1 MRRVLSLSPLLV
13 LPVLIGHTVANS
25 PTFPNGTERDDNG
38 TNVDADASM
47 SNSASLESYCSA
59 QLNSFVATYQ
69 STEIATSRW
78 TWYEGFGPTD
88 SLGDLTGSVTSQT
101 YWTSTFLYTQYA
113 IRAYTPKPPC
123 CSSCYMTAG
132 TIDFYFWPD
141 QATPTA
147 PAPGQPSTSV
157 NAEGFTFTSPS
168 VYMAFSSLVASNRC
182 GQIGDAWTSTTI
194 GFDASEIT
202 TARPI
207 TTLTQYESDY
217 VSEGSTYRMMG
228 SAVTT
233 QPPPKSVNFD
243 EVGQNC
249 SAISGYV
256 YWPDNPI
263 NAANAMYR
271 DDPCH
276 PVILLPPRLISM
288 QQPWISASCGADP
301 NLSGA
306 YDPPRVLTP
315 MLTGT
320 ELATP
325 TANWGGRV
333 NGDGDASPA
342 SSAETG
348 APSTTTR
355 PISTGVTAVYES
367 AKPSP
372 SAEDA
377 STATLTADAVTT
389 AIVFSGQHVG
399 TDSVT
404 GMAGAI
410 LSGLGGGSGSGS
422 GSSSDSGSDS
432 EPGSESVFGSG
443 SAASS
448 SNAEESAS
456 KWNPTRAVDSSAIT
470 ASPAISPSNSG
481 SGKKISSS
489 SSNNRG
495 SSSASNTANGATSV
509 AQAVATQSG
518 AAAPVT
524 FATNSAIWSF
534 LAPIFLLWI

>member
-1 MRRVLSLSPLLV
+1 
-13 LPVLIGHTVANS
+13 
-25 PTFPNGTERDDNG
+25 
-38 TNVDADASM
+38 
-47 SNSASLESYCSA
+47 
-59 QLNSFVATYQ
+59 
-69 STEIATSRW
+69 
-78 TWYEGFGPTD
+78 
-88 SLGDLTGSVTSQT
+88 
-101 YWTSTFLYTQYA
+101 
-113 IRAYTPKPPC
+113 
-123 CSSCYMTAG
+123 MTAG

-157 NAEGFTFTSPS
+157 DAAGFTFTSPS
-168 VYMAFSSLVASNRC
+168 VYMAFSSLVASNLC
-182 GQIGDAWTSTTI
+182 GQVGDAWTSTTI

-207 TTLTQYESDY
+207 TTLTQLESDY
-217 VSEGSTYRMMG
+217 VSDGSTYRMMG
-228 SAVTT
+228 SAITT
-233 QPPPKSVNFD
+233 QPPPQSVNFD

-249 SAISGYV
+249 SAIPGYV

-263 NAANAMYR
+263 NAANAMYH

-288 QQPWISASCGADP
+288 QQPWINSKCGADP

-325 TANWGGRV
+325 TADWGGRV

-342 SSAETG
+342 SSVETG

-367 AKPSP
+367 AKPSS
-372 SAEDA
+372 SAGDA
-377 STATLTADAVTT
+377 STITPTASAATT

-399 TDSVT
+399 PDSVT

-410 LSGLGGGSGSGS
+410 LSGLRGGSGSNSGSGS
-422 GSSSDSGSDS
+422 GYGSESDSDS
-432 EPGSESVFGSG
+432 EQ
-443 SAASS
+443 
-448 SNAEESAS
+448 SAS
-456 KWNPTRAVDSSAIT
+456 KWNPTQAVGSSAIT
-470 ASPAISPSNSG
+470 ASPATPLSSSG
-481 SGKKISSS
+481 SGKKIQSS
-489 SSNNRG
+489 SSNSRG
-495 SSSASNTANGATSV
+495 SSSASNTANSATSV
-509 AQAVATQSG
+509 AQASATQSG
-518 AAAPVT
+518 AAPPAL
-524 FATNSAIWSF
+524 FATNPAIWSF
-534 LAPIFLLWI
+534 LAPVFLLWI

>member
-1 MRRVLSLSPLLV
+1 
-13 LPVLIGHTVANS
+13 
-25 PTFPNGTERDDNG
+25 
-38 TNVDADASM
+38 
-47 SNSASLESYCSA
+47 
-59 QLNSFVATYQ
+59 
-69 STEIATSRW
+69 
-78 TWYEGFGPTD
+78 
-88 SLGDLTGSVTSQT
+88 
-101 YWTSTFLYTQYA
+101 
-113 IRAYTPKPPC
+113 
-123 CSSCYMTAG
+123 MTAG

-182 GQIGDAWTSTTI
+182 GQVGDAWTSTTI

-217 VSEGSTYRMMG
+217 VSDGSTYRMMG

-288 QQPWISASCGADP
+288 QQPWIKASCGADP

-315 MLTGT
+315 MLTAT

-372 SAEDA
+372 SAEDV
-377 STATLTADAVTT
+377 STATSTADAVTT

-410 LSGLGGGSGSGS
+410 LSGLGGGSGSS
-422 GSSSDSGSDS
+422 SGSDS
-432 EPGSESVFGSG
+432 EPVSESDSGSG
-443 SAASS
+443 SASASD
-448 SNAEESAS
+448 AEESAS
-456 KWNPTRAVDSSAIT
+456 KWNPTRAVDSSAIA

-481 SGKKISSS
+481 SGKKVSSS
-489 SSNNRG
+489 SSNNRD

-518 AAAPVT
+518 AGAPAT

-534 LAPIFLLWI
+534 LAPICLLWI

>member
-1 MRRVLSLSPLLV
+1 
-13 LPVLIGHTVANS
+13 
-25 PTFPNGTERDDNG
+25 
-38 TNVDADASM
+38 
-47 SNSASLESYCSA
+47 
-59 QLNSFVATYQ
+59 
-69 STEIATSRW
+69 
-78 TWYEGFGPTD
+78 
-88 SLGDLTGSVTSQT
+88 
-101 YWTSTFLYTQYA
+101 
-113 IRAYTPKPPC
+113 
-123 CSSCYMTAG
+123 MTAG

-147 PAPGQPSTSV
+147 PVPGQPSTSV
-157 NAEGFTFTSPS
+157 DAQGFTFTSPS
-168 VYMAFSSLVASNRC
+168 VYMAFSSLVASNKC
-182 GQIGDAWTSTTI
+182 GQVGDAWTSTTI

-207 TTLTQYESDY
+207 TTLTQLESDY
-217 VSEGSTYRMMG
+217 VSDGSTYRMMG
-228 SAVTT
+228 SAITT
-233 QPPPKSVNFD
+233 QPPPRSVNFD

-263 NAANAMYR
+263 NAANAMYH

-288 QQPWISASCGADP
+288 QQPWIQSDCGADP

-333 NGDGDASPA
+333 NGNGDASPA
-342 SSAETG
+342 SSVETG
-348 APSTTTR
+348 APSTTTTL

-372 SAEDA
+372 SAEDV

-410 LSGLGGGSGSGS
+410 LSGLGVGSGSNSGSNSGS
-422 GSSSDSGSDS
+422 GPDADSDSN
-432 EPGSESVFGSG
+432 PGSEQ
-443 SAASS
+443 
-448 SNAEESAS
+448 SAS
-456 KWNPTRAVDSSAIT
+456 KWNPTQAVGSSGVS
-470 ASPAISPSNSG
+470 ASPAISPSSSV
-481 SGKKISSS
+481 SGKKIQSSS
-489 SSNNRG
+489 SHSMG
-495 SSSASNTANGATSV
+495 SLSASATSNGATKV
-509 AQAVATQSG
+509 AQTVATQSG
-518 AAAPVT
+518 AAASASS
-524 FATNSAIWSF
+524 ATRSVIWSF

>member
-1 MRRVLSLSPLLV
+1 
-13 LPVLIGHTVANS
+13 
-25 PTFPNGTERDDNG
+25 
-38 TNVDADASM
+38 
-47 SNSASLESYCSA
+47 
-59 QLNSFVATYQ
+59 
-69 STEIATSRW
+69 
-78 TWYEGFGPTD
+78 
-88 SLGDLTGSVTSQT
+88 
-101 YWTSTFLYTQYA
+101 
-113 IRAYTPKPPC
+113 
-123 CSSCYMTAG
+123 MTAG

-168 VYMAFSSLVASNRC
+168 VYMAFSSLVASNKC
-182 GQIGDAWTSTTI
+182 GQVGDAWTSTTI

-207 TTLTQYESDY
+207 TTLTQLESDY
-217 VSEGSTYRMMG
+217 VSDGSTYRMMG
-228 SAVTT
+228 SAITT

-288 QQPWISASCGADP
+288 QQPWINSKCGADP

-348 APSTTTR
+348 APSTTTTR

-367 AKPSP
+367 AKSSP

-389 AIVFSGQHVG
+389 AIVFSGHHVG

-410 LSGLGGGSGSGS
+410 LSGLGVGSGSNSGSGS
-422 GSSSDSGSDS
+422 GSDSGSD
-432 EPGSESVFGSG
+432 P
-443 SAASS
+443 AQ
-448 SNAEESAS
+448 SAS
-456 KWNPTRAVDSSAIT
+456 KWNPTQAVGSFIVT
-470 ASPAISPSNSG
+470 ASPAISPSSSV
-481 SGKKISSS
+481 SGKRTQ
-489 SSNNRG
+489 SSNSNGRG
-495 SSSASNTANGATSV
+495 SSTASDTASGATSV
-509 AQAVATQSG
+509 AQAAATQSG
-518 AAAPVT
+518 AAAPAS
-524 FATNSAIWSF
+524 FAANSAIWSF
-534 LAPIFLLWI
+534 LAPLFLLWI

>member
-1 MRRVLSLSPLLV
+1 
-13 LPVLIGHTVANS
+13 
-25 PTFPNGTERDDNG
+25 
-38 TNVDADASM
+38 
-47 SNSASLESYCSA
+47 
-59 QLNSFVATYQ
+59 
-69 STEIATSRW
+69 
-78 TWYEGFGPTD
+78 
-88 SLGDLTGSVTSQT
+88 
-101 YWTSTFLYTQYA
+101 
-113 IRAYTPKPPC
+113 
-123 CSSCYMTAG
+123 MTAG

-141 QATPTA
+141 QATPTTA
-147 PAPGQPSTSV
+147 APGQPSTSV

-182 GQIGDAWTSTTI
+182 GQVGDVWTNTTI
-194 GFDASEIT
+194 AFDASEIT
-202 TARPI
+202 TAQPI

-233 QPPPKSVNFD
+233 QPPPHSVDFN

-249 SAISGYV
+249 SAIPGYV

-263 NAANAMYR
+263 NAANALYHN
-271 DDPCH
+271 DPCH
-276 PVILLPPRLISM
+276 PVILLPPRLLSM
-288 QQPWISASCGADP
+288 QQPWINANCGADP
-301 NLSGA
+301 GISGA

-333 NGDGDASPA
+333 NGDGGASPA

-348 APSTTTR
+348 APSTTTTR

-372 SAEDA
+372 SGEDA
-377 STATLTADAVTT
+377 STVTPTADAATT

-399 TDSVT
+399 PDSVT
-404 GMAGAI
+404 GVAGAI

-422 GSSSDSGSDS
+422 GAES
-432 EPGSESVFGSG
+432 ESG
-443 SAASS
+443 SASQ
-448 SNAEESAS
+448 ESAS
-456 KWNPTRAVDSSAIT
+456 KWNPTRAVGASAIT
-470 ASPAISPSNSG
+470 ASPAISPSSSG
-481 SGKKISSS
+481 SGKKMSSG
-489 SSNNRG
+489 SSNVTRG
-495 SSSASNTANGATSV
+495 SSSASNAASDATS
-509 AQAVATQSG
+509 AASAAATQSG
-518 AAAPVT
+518 AAAPAT
-524 FATNSAIWSF
+524 FATNPAIWSF

>member
-1 MRRVLSLSPLLV
+1 
-13 LPVLIGHTVANS
+13 
-25 PTFPNGTERDDNG
+25 
-38 TNVDADASM
+38 
-47 SNSASLESYCSA
+47 
-59 QLNSFVATYQ
+59 
-69 STEIATSRW
+69 
-78 TWYEGFGPTD
+78 
-88 SLGDLTGSVTSQT
+88 
-101 YWTSTFLYTQYA
+101 
-113 IRAYTPKPPC
+113 
-123 CSSCYMTAG
+123 MTAG

-141 QATPTA
+141 QATPTT

-182 GQIGDAWTSTTI
+182 GQVGDAWTNTTI

-233 QPPPKSVNFD
+233 QPPPHSVDFD

-263 NAANAMYR
+263 NAANAMYH

-276 PVILLPPRLISM
+276 PVILLPSRLISM
-288 QQPWISASCGADP
+288 QQPWISANCGPDP
-301 NLSGA
+301 GISGA

-325 TANWGGRV
+325 TANWGGRFK
-333 NGDGDASPA
+333 GDGDASPA

-348 APSTTTR
+348 APSTTTTR
-355 PISTGVTAVYES
+355 PISTGVTAVYAS
-367 AKPSP
+367 AEPSP
-372 SAEDA
+372 SVEDA
-377 STATLTADAVTT
+377 STVTPTADAATT
-389 AIVFSGQHVG
+389 AVVISGHHVG

-410 LSGLGGGSGSGS
+410 LSGLGGVSGSGS
-422 GSSSDSGSDS
+422 RSGSRSESDSDSGSESKSGADS
-432 EPGSESVFGSG
+432 EAGSQG
-443 SAASS
+443 
-448 SNAEESAS
+448 SAS
-456 KWNPTRAVDSSAIT
+456 KWNPTRAVGASAIT
-470 ASPAISPSNSG
+470 ASPAISPSNGG

-489 SSNNRG
+489 SSNARG
-495 SSSASNTANGATSV
+495 SSSDLDRASGATS
-509 AQAVATQSG
+509 AASAVATQSG
-518 AAAPVT
+518 AAAPAT
-524 FATNSAIWSF
+524 FASNSAIWSF
-534 LAPIFLLWI
+534 LAPLFFLWI